1 MADRRRFRTKAGW
14 REPSVKGLQ
23 ALAASLGT
31 RDSAAAAREKI
42 ERAID
47 DGSAIDLAADEQ
59 AEVVAAVR
67 KAMQDGRVDSEI
79 AGIRHDES
87 T

>member
-1 MADRRRFRTKAGW
+1 
-14 REPSVKGLQ
+14 VKSLRD
-23 ALAASLGT
+23 LIASLGT
-31 RDSAAAAREKI
+31 REAAAGAREKI

-47 DGSAIDLAADEQ
+47 DGSAIDLAGDEQ

-67 KAMQDGRVDSEI
+67 MAMQDGRVDAEI

-87 T
+87 A

>member
-1 MADRRRFRTKAGW
+1 VKAL
-14 REPSVKGLQ
+14 RD
-23 ALAASLGT
+23 LAASLRAGD
-31 RDSAAAAREKI
+31 RADAARGKI

-59 AEVVAAVR
+59 AEVVQAVR
-67 KAMQDGRVDSEI
+67 MAMQDGRVDAEI

-87 T
+87 V

>member
-1 MADRRRFRTKAGW
+1 VKA
-14 REPSVKGLQ
+14 LQ
-23 ALAASLGT
+23 ALAESLGT
-31 RDSAAAAREKI
+31 RDPAAAAREKI

-67 KAMQDGRVDSEI
+67 MAMQDGRVDAEI

-87 T
+87 A